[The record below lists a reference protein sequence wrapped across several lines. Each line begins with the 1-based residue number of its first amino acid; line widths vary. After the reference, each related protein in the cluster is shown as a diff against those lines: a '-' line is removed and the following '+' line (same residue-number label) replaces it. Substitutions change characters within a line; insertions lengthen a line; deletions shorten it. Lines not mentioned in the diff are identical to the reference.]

1 MYSSED
7 FEQLFIRYKGEA
19 YPRGESIQ
27 AFCHRNNVPY
37 NLFEK
42 WYKDTRH
49 RVVEVEVNGRP
60 SLPEDG
66 KSPELVPPSEG
77 NLRKAARI
85 LLDLRVS
92 NSLHLR
98 QKNLSYPELKQLVEK
113 LEGLC

>member
-7 FEQLFIRYKGEA
+7 FERLFIRYKGEA

-27 AFCHRNNVPY
+27 TFCHRNNVPY

-49 RVVEVEVNGRP
+49 RVVEFAVDGRP
-60 SLPEDG
+60 SATEEERPAEV
-66 KSPELVPPSEG
+66 VPASKG
-77 NLRKAARI
+77 TIVKDVRI
-85 LLDLRVS
+85 LLDLHAS
-92 NSLHLR
+92 NGLHLR
-98 QKNLSYPELKQLVEK
+98 QGDLSYVDLKRLVEK